1 MTTLIINCL
10 VPWMA
15 LFPCFR
21 WSFAVGKTPIPKI
34 GMEADFREN
43 RLYGLLI
50 CWRALY
56 AKIYILYGG
65 CYEKGFLAGNVMRGS
80 LLAAACKSTT
90 VTTVPLLYT
99 NNESTEFEILGEV
112 LYESKDR
119 AGYIGLLKAARDLY
133 PDCDYVIDIMA
144 EQRIT
149 RTTTAFFGRRNSV
162 DTDVTWVMR
171 GTAIKYKR

>member
-1 MTTLIINCL
+1 MKKIFWLGLLCVI
-10 VPWMA
+10 
-15 LFPCFR
+15 LF
-21 WSFAVGKTPIPKI
+21 FAV
-34 GMEADFREN
+34 
-43 RLYGLLI
+43 
-50 CWRALY
+50 
-56 AKIYILYGG
+56 
-65 CYEKGFLAGNVMRGS
+65 
-80 LLAAACKSTT
+80 ACTSTT
-90 VTTVPLLYT
+90 VSTIPLLYT
-99 NNESTEFEILGEV
+99 NNTSTEFEILGEV

-149 RTTTAFFGRRNSV
+149 RTTTVFFFRRNSV

>member
-1 MTTLIINCL
+1 MKKIL
-10 VPWMA
+10 WM
-15 LFPCFR
+15 
-21 WSFAVGKTPIPKI
+21 
-34 GMEADFREN
+34 GMSCV
-43 RLYGLLI
+43 LL
-50 CWRALY
+50 
-56 AKIYILYGG
+56 
-65 CYEKGFLAGNVMRGS
+65 
-80 LLAAACKSTT
+80 LLAVACTTSTI
-90 VTTVPLLYT
+90 VTTIPLLYT
-99 NNESTEFEILGEV
+99 NNESTAFEILGEI

-149 RTTTAFFGRRNSV
+149 RTTTVSFSRSSSV

>member
-1 MTTLIINCL
+1 M
-10 VPWMA
+10 
-15 LFPCFR
+15 
-21 WSFAVGKTPIPKI
+21 KKI
-34 GMEADFREN
+34 FWLGISCV
-43 RLYGLLI
+43 LL
-50 CWRALY
+50 
-56 AKIYILYGG
+56 
-65 CYEKGFLAGNVMRGS
+65 FLAV
-80 LLAAACKSTT
+80 ACTSTT
-90 VTTVPLLYT
+90 VRTIPLLYT
-99 NNESTEFEILGEV
+99 NNTSTEFEILGEV

-149 RTTTAFFGRRNSV
+149 TVTTVFFSRSSL